1 MQWALL
7 ELLRF
12 FDRTDRTG
20 DRAFELDL
28 LFKQKR
34 YYRIIGKEGKIG
46 GFMTSVDNSDH
57 IPSPRFTYHIH
68 THMNHQA
75 MTTSSKWDVPE
86 PEAAVIELHLFASSH
101 CHCAFAVGSGS
112 HPLFFRCWHFE
123 FKFVIHSV
131 IFCEF
136 EQVKN
141 LCCRGLSFWSLKSR
155 HTAHIC
161 RGPKKVGGTKK
172 LVDFFFIYSL

>member
-46 GFMTSVDNSDH
+46 GFMASVDNSDH

-75 MTTSSKWDVPE
+75 MTTSSKWDMPE

-101 CHCAFAVGSGS
+101 CHCAFAVGSDS
-112 HPLFFRCWHFE
+112 HLLFFPCWYFV
-123 FKFVIHSV
+123 FKLVIHSV
-131 IFCEF
+131 IICEF
-136 EQVKN
+136 EQVQSS
-141 LCCRGLSFWSLKSR
+141 CCRGFS
-155 HTAHIC
+155 
-161 RGPKKVGGTKK
+161 
-172 LVDFFFIYSL
+172 